1 MPIYIDVWG
10 PENQY
15 VHTGTY
21 SLIWRMLIVKRRAC
35 FVRRSGFR
43 WGDHN
48 PAADFVLSI
57 SVVAW
62 MVVLEVMMAS
72 LWMVIRISVLQC
84 LPELAVHKIV
94 EEELLLYFF
103 VWTKVSRL
111 WLTFAKAQQSYTSRR
126 GGDKTQL
133 WRYLESWWNIT
144 GPRIN
149 IYTQPSS
156 QKDSWPSYNAKI
168 PNWFSVFEDEFCC
181 YNAMMI
187 PTLASAWRKEFH
199 LSSQPLWS
207 RALAFV
213 SLSSLTAHASLQGDS
228 KSCLLKEIGHIYSFT
243 LRKSVKIGQN
253 RWVKT

>member
-1 MPIYIDVWG
+1 MTAFEFDQRFSFLSNMLSIACPFTLMYEV
-10 PENQY
+10 QKTSMY
-15 VHTGTY
+15 TGTY

-72 LWMVIRISVLQC
+72 LWMVIRISVLQS

-111 WLTFAKAQQSYTSRR
+111 WLTFAKAQQSYTV
-126 GGDKTQL
+126 GGAETK
-133 WRYLESWWNIT
+133 
-144 GPRIN
+144 
-149 IYTQPSS
+149 
-156 QKDSWPSYNAKI
+156 
-168 PNWFSVFEDEFCC
+168 
-181 YNAMMI
+181 
-187 PTLASAWRKEFH
+187 
-199 LSSQPLWS
+199 LSCD
-207 RALAFV
+207 V
-213 SLSSLTAHASLQGDS
+213 
-228 KSCLLKEIGHIYSFT
+228 I
-243 LRKSVKIGQN
+243 
-253 RWVKT
+253 

>member
-1 MPIYIDVWG
+1 MV
-10 PENQY
+10 
-15 VHTGTY
+15 
-21 SLIWRMLIVKRRAC
+21 
-35 FVRRSGFR
+35 
-43 WGDHN
+43 
-48 PAADFVLSI
+48 DFCQST
-57 SVVAW
+57 A
-62 MVVLEVMMAS
+62 
-72 LWMVIRISVLQC
+72 
-84 LPELAVHKIV
+84 K
-94 EEELLLYFF
+94 LY
-103 VWTKVSRL
+103 
-111 WLTFAKAQQSYTSRR
+111 SRR

-253 RWVKT
+253 RYVTRLKILLSAWPWGILFVTSCDFTIL